1 MQKAVKP
8 IPIGD
13 PARLAHMG
21 TNVYQQTPPIRRFP
35 LYRIAPACGRARRRG
50 GRRDA
55 GFASWHEVADGL
67 RRAHSRVAAMQERF
81 GLVVIEAAAHGIP
94 TVLVAGDENASIAP
108 ATSLDDTVRTLVS
121 QPRTV
126 LAGMWTA
133 AALRYPASS
142 TASSNAPPIACTS

>member
-1 MQKAVKP
+1 
-8 IPIGD
+8 
-13 PARLAHMG
+13 
-21 TNVYQQTPPIRRFP
+21 
-35 LYRIAPACGRARRRG
+35 
-50 GRRDA
+50 
-55 GFASWHEVADGL
+55 
-67 RRAHSRVAAMQERF
+67 MQERF